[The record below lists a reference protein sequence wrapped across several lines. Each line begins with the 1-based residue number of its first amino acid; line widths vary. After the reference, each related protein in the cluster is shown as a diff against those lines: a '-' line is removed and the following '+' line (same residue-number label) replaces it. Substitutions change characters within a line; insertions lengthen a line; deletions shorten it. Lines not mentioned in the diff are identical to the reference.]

1 MGYVYYNWLL
11 LYSSICLYDIWYK
24 RYTCIRTVHRGSL
37 FCFWPQPLAAADR
50 DHPTTTRY
58 RTFRLEPGRF
68 WGQILGFWKIG
79 LILSR
84 AGPTSRPYSCL
95 AAWWKNN
102 RLFFGCGKS
111 ILDDW
116 RLQSYILVFYIIKM
130 WIYKYTLLYM
140 CDARSNKNQK
150 ILYRYITIWCDSG
163 SLKRWDQLLDPS
175 RRMFI

>member
-1 MGYVYYNWLL
+1 MYIIIGYYYTVVYVYM
-11 LYSSICLYDIWYK
+11 IFDIKGIHVYVP
-24 RYTCIRTVHRGSL
+24 YTEGAF

-79 LILSR
+79 LIW
-84 AGPTSRPYSCL
+84 AESCRTNIPAIL
-95 AAWWKNN
+95 MPCCLVKKNA
-102 RLFFGCGKS
+102 FFGRGKS

-150 ILYRYITIWCDSG
+150 ILYRYITI
-163 SLKRWDQLLDPS
+163 
-175 RRMFI
+175 

>member
-1 MGYVYYNWLL
+1 MINSNNNNNVWGMYIIIGYYYTVVYVYM
-11 LYSSICLYDIWYK
+11 IFDIKGIHVYVP
-24 RYTCIRTVHRGSL
+24 YTEGAF

-95 AAWWKNN
+95 AAW
-102 RLFFGCGKS
+102 
-111 ILDDW
+111 
-116 RLQSYILVFYIIKM
+116 
-130 WIYKYTLLYM
+130 
-140 CDARSNKNQK
+140 
-150 ILYRYITIWCDSG
+150 
-163 SLKRWDQLLDPS
+163 
-175 RRMFI
+175 

>member
-1 MGYVYYNWLL
+1 MINSNNNNNVWGMYIIIGYYYTVVYVYM
-11 LYSSICLYDIWYK
+11 IFDIKGIHVYVP
-24 RYTCIRTVHRGSL
+24 YTEGAF

-84 AGPTSRPYSCL
+84 AGPTSRAYSCL

-116 RLQSYILVFYIIKM
+116 RLQSYILVFLHY
-130 WIYKYTLLYM
+130 
-140 CDARSNKNQK
+140 
-150 ILYRYITIWCDSG
+150 
-163 SLKRWDQLLDPS
+163 
-175 RRMFI
+175 

>member
-1 MGYVYYNWLL
+1 MINSNNNNNVWGMYIIIGYYYTVVYVYM
-11 LYSSICLYDIWYK
+11 IFDIKGIHVYVP
-24 RYTCIRTVHRGSL
+24 YTEGAF

-102 RLFFGCGKS
+102 RLFFWVWQKHSWWLETPELYTCFFTLLKCGYINTHYYTCVMQEATKTK
-111 ILDDW
+111 
-116 RLQSYILVFYIIKM
+116 RSYIDI
-130 WIYKYTLLYM
+130 
-140 CDARSNKNQK
+140 
-150 ILYRYITIWCDSG
+150 
-163 SLKRWDQLLDPS
+163 
-175 RRMFI
+175 